1 MASNEEIF
9 KANLALTEEKKK
21 LWQKLRMHQ
30 FAQALGQNKPEA
42 SPYGISACYCS
53 LCGLVDTTENLCRT
67 EFAYFCKYIIN
78 LYGVNLSE
86 IYTDFEESDSTN
98 RKTAYLQNSFS
109 DKAYGLFSTEIS
121 GMTAEY
127 YPGFAE
133 ACEEV
138 YDNRCKYVIL
148 PIYTSTDGRLVSF
161 QKLIT
166 KYDLKI
172 CTTAEITLS
181 DENKMHFAL
190 LRKGIVV
197 PVEHEFMDITLVL
210 SEDVPIG
217 QFLSACEALGARTL
231 TINSIPLAYADET
244 EEFCIHF
251 HTAKADIA
259 ALFLFFEASH
269 IRYTL
274 NGIYSHIRT

>member
-1 MASNEEIF
+1 MGAVEDII
-9 KANLALTEEKKK
+9 KANLALTEEKKQ
-21 LWQKLRMHQ
+21 LWQRLRMHQ
-30 FAQALGQNKPEA
+30 FAQALQENKPEA
-42 SPYGISACYCS
+42 SPADIGAYYAN
-53 LCGLVDTTENLCRT
+53 LCGVPDTTENLCGT
-67 EFAYFCKYIIN
+67 EFAYFCTYITELFGWRYPELN
-78 LYGVNLSE
+78 AE
-86 IYTDFEESDSTN
+86 PEELDSKN

-109 DKAYGLFSTEIS
+109 DKAYGLFSEEIP

-148 PIYTSTDGRLVSF
+148 PLYTSSDGRLISF
-161 QKLIT
+161 QKLIA

-172 CTTAEITLS
+172 CMTAEINLS

-190 LRKGIVV
+190 LRKGIAV
-197 PVEHEFMDITLVL
+197 PVDHEFMDITLVL
-210 SEDVPIG
+210 SEDVPMG
-217 QFLSACEALGARTL
+217 RFLSACEALGASTL
-231 TINSIPLAYADET
+231 TMNTIPLAYADET

-259 ALFLFFEASH
+259 ALILFFEASQ